1 MKCKKA
7 KWMSETSL
15 QIAEERSEVK
25 GKGER
30 EVYTQL
36 NAEFQRIVKRAKKAF
51 LTEQG
56 KEIEE
61 SNRMGKT
68 RDLFQKIGN
77 TKGTTEQL
85 NNKTAKKPRGK
96 KNQERWHCKL
106 HSSH

>member
-1 MKCKKA
+1 
-7 KWMSETSL
+7 MSEKSL
-15 QIAEERSEVK
+15 QIAEEISEVK

-36 NAEFQRIVKRAKKAF
+36 NAEFQRTVKRGNKAF

-61 SNRMGKT
+61 NNRMGKT

-77 TKGTTEQL
+77 IKGTTEQL
-85 NNKTAKKPRGK
+85 NNKTAKSQEEKNPRK
-96 KNQERWHCKL
+96 VALQVAFFTL
-106 HSSH
+106 IP